1 MQDDRGLKGIFKAP
15 NIYSLFQ
22 NLIGAQYARRWW
34 IRNILCPQ
42 PGEKV
47 IDIGCGPGDVLDL
60 LPELDYYGIDISEKY
75 IREAQKRYGGRGVF
89 LHGDTKACAGDDRLK
104 NADLV
109 MCIGVLHH
117 LDDPEAEQALAFAK
131 SNLKPGGR
139 FVGVEP
145 CLLAH
150 QSGLSRWVM
159 SRDRG
164 QNVRREAEWQRLLSY
179 QFPDCTT
186 AVMAGMI
193 RLPYIHIAL
202 TGRHSH

>member
-1 MQDDRGLKGIFKAP
+1 
-15 NIYSLFQ
+15 
-22 NLIGAQYARRWW
+22 
-34 IRNILCPQ
+34 
-42 PGEKV
+42 
-47 IDIGCGPGDVLDL
+47 
-60 LPELDYYGIDISEKY
+60 
-75 IREAQKRYGGRGVF
+75 
-89 LHGDTKACAGDDRLK
+89 
-104 NADLV
+104 
-109 MCIGVLHH
+109 MCFGVLHH
-117 LDDPEAEQALAFAK
+117 LDDPEADQAMAFAK

-139 FVGVEP
+139 FVDVEP